1 MIDMLRDQIEALTR
15 RMNEIEALLKEKGI
29 VKPAQPPH
37 DAKAPA
43 APAKK

>member
-15 RMNEIEALLKEKGI
+15 RINEIEAVLKEKGI
-29 VKPAQPPH
+29 VKAPPPPH